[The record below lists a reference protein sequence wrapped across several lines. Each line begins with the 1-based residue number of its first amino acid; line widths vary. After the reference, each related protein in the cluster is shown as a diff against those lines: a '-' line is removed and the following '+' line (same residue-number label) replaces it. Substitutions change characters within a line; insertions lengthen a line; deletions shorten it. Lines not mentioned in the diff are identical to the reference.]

1 MNFSAIPLSAR
12 VPQRQFFVENMRFES
27 DDERLEPLKQ
37 LGDLFRN
44 PRIFIVPQALR
55 QTRRVHPNLID
66 ARPRRDIESLPVG
79 IAEFDVGGELGR
91 ENRAQM
97 LALR

>member
-1 MNFSAIPLSAR
+1 MPIR
-12 VPQRQFFVENMRFES
+12 S
-27 DDERLEPLKQ
+27 DDQRLDPLKQ

-44 PRIFIVPQALR
+44 SWIFMVPQALR
-55 QTRRVHPNLID
+55 HTRRVHPNLID
-66 ARPRRDIESLPVG
+66 ARPGRNIESLPVG
-79 IAEFDVGGELGR
+79 IAEFDIGGELGR